1 MGVADHALG
10 VQAGHHLEVVA
21 LPGAAVVELEGAE
34 QGQGGVG
41 EFVGVVGM
49 GMGIST
55 GERGECHFTAENL
68 RALFHT

>member
-10 VQAGHHLEVVA
+10 VQTGHHLEVVA

-41 EFVGVVGM
+41 EFVGVVG
-49 GMGIST
+49 GGN
-55 GERGECHFTAENL
+55 GDL
-68 RALFHT
+68 RR